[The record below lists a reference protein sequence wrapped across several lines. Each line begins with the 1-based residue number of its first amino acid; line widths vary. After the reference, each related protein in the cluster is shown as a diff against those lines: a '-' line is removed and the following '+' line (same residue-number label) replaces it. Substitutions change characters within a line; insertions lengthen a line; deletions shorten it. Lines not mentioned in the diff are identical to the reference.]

1 LGLNLDFWEG
11 KRVFLTGNTGFK
23 GAWLGLWL
31 GHLGARVTGYALAP
45 DTKPSLFEV
54 LGSSP
59 ALSSHIGDLG
69 DEDRLESALHSADPE
84 IVVHMAAQALVRA
97 SYRAPVETW
106 ITNVVGTARLLQAVR
121 ELPEVRAILV
131 VTSDKVYRRGST
143 GRPFVESDQLGGPD
157 PYSASKA
164 AQEMVTA
171 SFAASYLKQAGVRVG
186 SARAGNVVGG
196 GDWATDRLVPDVVR
210 ALVSAQMIRLRAPH
224 ATRPWQF
231 VLDSLAGYL
240 EYARMLFIGADVQS
254 SLNFGPTSPSATVL
268 TVVSQLA
275 LHFGL
280 DPHSCWSPDLGPE
293 WAEQDAL
300 ELDASA
306 ARESLNWNPRL
317 DLDETLLWT
326 ADWYQAHI
334 ADDDMREFSLRQ
346 IERFM
351 EKT

>member
-1 LGLNLDFWEG
+1 
-11 KRVFLTGNTGFK
+11 
-23 GAWLGLWL
+23 
-31 GHLGARVTGYALAP
+31 
-45 DTKPSLFEV
+45 
-54 LGSSP
+54 
-59 ALSSHIGDLG
+59 
-69 DEDRLESALHSADPE
+69 
-84 IVVHMAAQALVRA
+84 
-97 SYRAPVETW
+97 
-106 ITNVVGTARLLQAVR
+106 
-121 ELPEVRAILV
+121 
-131 VTSDKVYRRGST
+131 
-143 GRPFVESDQLGGPD
+143 
-157 PYSASKA
+157 
-164 AQEMVTA
+164 
-171 SFAASYLKQAGVRVG
+171 
-186 SARAGNVVGG
+186 
-196 GDWATDRLVPDVVR
+196 
-210 ALVSAQMIRLRAPH
+210 
-224 ATRPWQF
+224 
-231 VLDSLAGYL
+231 
-240 EYARMLFIGADVQS
+240 MLFIGADVQS